1 MISVVADELSKCNDL
16 LQLIGHYENSS
27 TNDSLTL
34 LTTLTLYLMPAQLL
48 CALFSVYPTPG
59 SSFVLVSVLASLV
72 FMFAFVRYRSHQQ
85 SKPLLINQQ
94 HRQLLV
100 AGTEVQVCG
109 IFGEMVSHVY
119 FRCSRHG
126 NHLFF
131 A

>member
-48 CALFSVYPTPG
+48 CALYSVYPTPG
-59 SSFVLVSVLASLV
+59 SSFVLTTVMTSLV

-85 SKPLLINQQ
+85 SKPLLINQH

-100 AGTEVQVCG
+100 AGTEIQVRSICLLLLYA
-109 IFGEMVSHVY
+109 HVPVPCVY
-119 FRCSRHG
+119 D
-126 NHLFF
+126 
-131 A
+131 